1 MPLAGTQPFLH
12 DDWHMMNKPVVLV
25 SLVAACGV
33 GWVIYAA
40 SQPADAGKA
49 ASSLTSA
56 LSPSVV
62 GSLAASSAPAASV
75 LSGATAGVN
84 AVSAVSATP
93 IGATAS
99 GQIDSATA
107 LRLQINS
114 LGLSRELSGVHSV
127 SYDDRSR
134 TVLGTKETK
143 NSQGSQTV
151 LVIRDDS
158 SGQIDYW
165 QPALQ
170 FVLKPGNSYEAFIKE
185 RPAMQRRFVNI
196 EQAQVA
202 VDAANIAAEH
212 AALKADTRV
221 ASVNFMPVVVRPT
234 AK

>member
-1 MPLAGTQPFLH
+1 
-12 DDWHMMNKPVVLV
+12 MNKPVALI
-25 SLVAACGV
+25 SLVAACGL

-40 SQPADAGKA
+40 SQPADAGKS
-49 ASSLTSA
+49 ASSLLPS
-56 LSPSVV
+56 SPLSVV
-62 GSLAASSAPAASV
+62 GSPTASSAPTASV
-75 LSGATAGVN
+75 FSGATAG
-84 AVSAVSATP
+84 VSAVSATP
-93 IGATAS
+93 IGATVP
-99 GQIDSATA
+99 GQADSAAA

-114 LGLSRELSGVHSV
+114 LGLNRELSGAQSV

-134 TVLGTKETK
+134 TILGTKETK
-143 NSQGSQTV
+143 NSQGTQTV

-170 FVLKPGNSYEAFIKE
+170 FVLKPGTSYEAFMKE

-212 AALKADTRV
+212 AALRADARV
-221 ASVNFMPVVVRPT
+221 ISVNFMPVAVRPT

>member
-1 MPLAGTQPFLH
+1 
-12 DDWHMMNKPVVLV
+12 MNKSVALV
-25 SLVAACGV
+25 SLVSLAAACGL
-33 GWVIYAA
+33 GWFIYAT
-40 SQPADAGKA
+40 SQPADVGKA
-49 ASSLTSA
+49 ALSLPLSSLPSA
-56 LSPSVV
+56 AAGLP
-62 GSLAASSAPAASV
+62 ASSSPAAPV
-75 LSGATAGVN
+75 LSGATAGLG
-84 AVSAVSATP
+84 AVSATP
-93 IGATAS
+93 IGVTPAS
-99 GQIDSATA
+99 QADSAAA

-114 LGLSRELSGVHSV
+114 LGLSRELSGVQSV

-143 NSQGSQTV
+143 NSQGTQTV